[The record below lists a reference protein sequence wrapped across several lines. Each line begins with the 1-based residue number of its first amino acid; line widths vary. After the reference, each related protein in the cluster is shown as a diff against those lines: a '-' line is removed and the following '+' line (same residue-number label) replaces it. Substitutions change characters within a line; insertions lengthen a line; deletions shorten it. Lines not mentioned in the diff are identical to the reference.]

1 MTGTIDNP
9 HAVITEKET
18 VLLTTEKIPAR
29 PGPGEMLI
37 QTRHSLISPGTELAI
52 FQHTHV
58 GFADPANL
66 FAKYPFRCGYAAVG
80 EIIAVGPEVAGFK
93 EGDQVF
99 LKGRHQA
106 FSIAK
111 PESAG
116 VVLLP
121 AGIDARLAP
130 FARMAQI
137 AAAATEISE
146 AKPGESVAVLG
157 QGLVG
162 NLAAQLFQ
170 RRGCAVLG
178 IDLIPQRCAA
188 AKKCGLNSLCV
199 AGEEAVAQVRQAFA
213 GNGARTVI
221 EATGHPLAVE
231 TALRMAAT
239 GGEVILLGSTRGRVE
254 LDLYTLVHV
263 PGLTIRGAHERV
275 IGIFGGEGRQREL
288 IAENIHAIVSG
299 ALRVAPLLS
308 REMDYREIGAAYRL
322 LCDHPAETMSIV
334 LDWPQ
339 S

>member
-1 MTGTIDNP
+1 VNNTIDNP
-9 HAVITEKET
+9 HAVITEKEN
-18 VLLTTEKIPAR
+18 VLLATEKIPAL

-37 QTRHSLISPGTELAI
+37 KTRYSLISPGTELAI

-66 FAKYPFRCGYAAVG
+66 FAKYPFRSGYAAVG
-80 EIIAVGPEVAGFK
+80 EIIAVCPEVARFK
-93 EGDQVF
+93 KGDQIF
-99 LKGRHQA
+99 YKGRHQA
-106 FSIAK
+106 FSIVK
-111 PESAG
+111 PADAG

-121 AGIDARLAP
+121 AGIDPKLAL

-137 AAAATEISE
+137 TAAATEISD
-146 AKPGESVAVLG
+146 AKPGETVAVVG

-162 NLAAQLFQ
+162 NLVAQLFQ
-170 RRGCAVLG
+170 RRGCKVLG
-178 IDLIPQRCAA
+178 IDLIPQRCEV

-199 AGEEAVAQVRQAFA
+199 AGDEAVPQVRKAFA

-263 PGLTIRGAHERV
+263 PGITIRGAHERV
-275 IGIFGGEGRQREL
+275 IGIFGGGGRQREL
-288 IAENIHAIVSG
+288 LAENLQAIASG
-299 ALRVAPLLS
+299 ALKVAPLLS
-308 REMDYREIGAAYRL
+308 HEMDYREIGAAYHR
-322 LCDHPAETMSIV
+322 LCDQPAETLSIV